1 MAMSQQS
8 RFLVF
13 VLTIALTACGG
24 GGGSGSTS
32 PGAPAPPPTVIA
44 AQYQGTWISE
54 AYGRALEI
62 GPSELRLLDY
72 TSDFCLSVISES
84 DVDTEDIET
93 LFRLSEGELEWFAEA
108 GTATFGAPGTRFMA
122 SAGLPASCQQG
133 FDPVAGD
140 PGYERD
146 PQRELMLMAQLL
158 EEYSVYPALRG
169 VDVRGLYQDIAAT
182 LEPQASDKE
191 LAEALFELVSPY
203 GDIHTTVDTSVG
215 LVKVLNKSSLVDRLF
230 TEWRS
235 LEGVTP
241 PLSNAQVNSANAYI
255 EEQLELDRLI
265 TLSYADEGAD
275 VRRAANDV
283 VTWFTADGIG
293 YLAIDSMIG
302 FGDSQ
307 NNADDLQQLDQSL
320 DRAFTDLQDVETL
333 IVDVR
338 RNGGGRD
345 FLSLALA
352 SRFTA
357 NEALAYTKQARLGDS
372 RSALREVYIEPR
384 GSIQYLGPVFLLT
397 SAQTASGAE
406 VFTLAMRELPQV
418 TLVGEATQGGLSDQ
432 LDKRLTNGWSASVG
446 NEFYLSVQGEWFEG
460 SGIPVDIEI
469 PQFSLEARLAGV
481 DEAIEAIIEGLGE

>member
-1 MAMSQQS
+1 MSQQS
-8 RFLVF
+8 RFLLTA
-13 VLTIALTACGG
+13 LTIALTACGG

-32 PGAPAPPPTVIA
+32 PGAPNPPPTAIA
-44 AQYQGTWISE
+44 AQYQGIWVAE
-54 AYGRALEI
+54 GYGRALEI

-72 TSDFCLSVISES
+72 SSDFCLSVISES
-84 DVDTEDIET
+84 DIDTEDIET

-122 SAGLPASCQQG
+122 SAGLPASCQEG

-146 PQRELMLMAQLL
+146 PRRELMLMAQLL
-158 EEYSVYPALRG
+158 DEYSVYPALRG
-169 VDVRGLYQDIAAT
+169 LDVAGLYQDIAAT
-182 LEPQASDKE
+182 LEPQASDEE

-203 GDIHTTVDTSVG
+203 GDIHATVDTSVG
-215 LVKVLNKSSLVDRLF
+215 LVKVLNKPALVDRLF
-230 TEWRS
+230 AEWRS

-241 PLSNAQVNSANAYI
+241 PLSAAQINRANAYI

-265 TLSYADEGAD
+265 TLSYADEPAD
-275 VRRAANDV
+275 VRRAANDI

-302 FGDSQ
+302 FGNPQDSL
-307 NNADDLQQLDQSL
+307 DELRRLDQAM
-320 DRAFTDLQDVETL
+320 DRALADLQDVEAL

-357 NEALAYTKQARLGDS
+357 NET
-372 RSALREVYIEPR
+372 
-384 GSIQYLGPVFLLT
+384 
-397 SAQTASGAE
+397 
-406 VFTLAMRELPQV
+406 
-418 TLVGEATQGGLSDQ
+418 
-432 LDKRLTNGWSASVG
+432 
-446 NEFYLSVQGEWFEG
+446 
-460 SGIPVDIEI
+460 
-469 PQFSLEARLAGV
+469 
-481 DEAIEAIIEGLGE
+481 